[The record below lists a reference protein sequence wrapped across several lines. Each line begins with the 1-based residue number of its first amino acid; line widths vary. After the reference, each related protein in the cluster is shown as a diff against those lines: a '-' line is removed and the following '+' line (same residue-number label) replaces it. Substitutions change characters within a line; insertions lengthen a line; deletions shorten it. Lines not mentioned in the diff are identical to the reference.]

1 MRLLAFVFLCSG
13 CLAQTPGNLM
23 TPRQFQA
30 LPTQPADD
38 RVAYGNEIDQFGELR
53 VPPGPGPHPVV
64 VLIHGGCWRADFSNL
79 HELGPIGDALKAKG
93 VATWNVE
100 YRRLGQSGGGW
111 PGTYLDVGNGID
123 HLRSIAAT
131 RKLDLKRVIVL
142 GHSAGGHLAL
152 WAGARRHVP
161 PSSAIYTADP
171 LPLHGVIDL
180 AGTADMAAFF
190 PLQRSSC
197 GGRAVVEEML
207 GGTPTEVPQRYAEA
221 SAIKMLP
228 LGVKQT
234 LVWGK
239 LDTIAPISLG
249 EAYVTAANRK
259 DEMISFL
266 GFNDIGHFEIAT
278 PMAPSWPVLEKEILR
293 MLSVNE

>member
-1 MRLLAFVFLCSG
+1 MRFLAFALLWSS
-13 CLAQTPGNLM
+13 CLAQTPRSLM
-23 TPRQFQA
+23 TPQQFQA
-30 LPTQPADD
+30 LPAQPADD
-38 RVAYGNEIDQFGELR
+38 RVAYGKEIDQFGELR
-53 VPPGPGPHPVV
+53 VPSGRGPHPVV
-64 VLIHGGCWRADFSNL
+64 ILIHGGCWRADFSNL
-79 HELGPIGDALKAKG
+79 HELGPIADALKAKG

-100 YRRLGQSGGGW
+100 YRRLGQPGGGW
-111 PGTYLDVGNGID
+111 PGTYLDVARGID
-123 HLRSIAAT
+123 HLRLIAAT

-161 PSSAIYTADP
+161 RTSAIYTADP
-171 LPLHGVIDL
+171 LPLRGVIDL
-180 AGTADMAAFF
+180 AGTADMAAFL

-207 GGTPTEVPQRYAEA
+207 GGTPAEVPQRYSEV

-228 LGVKQT
+228 LGVTQT

-239 LDTIAPISLG
+239 LDKMVPVSLG
-249 EAYVTAANRK
+249 EAYVAAAKRNN
-259 DEMISFL
+259 ETVNLLSFS
-266 GFNDIGHFEIAT
+266 NIGHFEIAT
-278 PMAPSWPVLEKEILR
+278 PRAPSWPVLEQEILR